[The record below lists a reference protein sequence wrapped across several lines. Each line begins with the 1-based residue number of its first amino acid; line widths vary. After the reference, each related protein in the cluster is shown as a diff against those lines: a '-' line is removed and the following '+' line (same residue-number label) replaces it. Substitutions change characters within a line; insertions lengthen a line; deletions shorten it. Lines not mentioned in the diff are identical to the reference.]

1 MVASDPG
8 LASSQQWPSAKAK
21 DPVTTQREVPGRWR
35 QSRGAAVTSQ
45 VPKPRMSPDA
55 AREKAQ
61 SSVTK
66 LEKALEAMVDVVGPA
81 VEVLKS
87 ELIKA
92 RAAAKQPAVDVEI
105 DQCRK
110 FIARS
115 ERRIKE
121 LDSQRAEESASMTE
135 AQERLKRLL
144 GDVTPADGQQ
154 HCRPN
159 AMLWRKSCTRPGRQ
173 SRTTSSQ

>member
-1 MVASDPG
+1 MP
-8 LASSQQWPSAKAK
+8 P
-21 DPVTTQREVPGRWR
+21 
-35 QSRGAAVTSQ
+35 
-45 VPKPRMSPDA
+45 
-55 AREKAQ
+55 ARRPNLQ
-61 SSVTK
+61 LSG
-66 LEKALEAMVDVVGPA
+66 VVGPV

-121 LDSQRAEESASMTE
+121 MDWTLNVP
-135 AQERLKRLL
+135 KR
-144 GDVTPADGQQ
+144 VFQ
-154 HCRPN
+154 
-159 AMLWRKSCTRPGRQ
+159 
-173 SRTTSSQ
+173 